1 MSRFNQEIDRL
12 QGQITKMEIQKKRK
26 DRINIHLD
34 GEYAFS
40 CHIDMVFEYKLDR
53 GVTLSSS
60 EVKALVEADD
70 LKMAYLYGL
79 KIALTRSIS
88 VTGCRRKLLQLEF
101 DEPSVTAAI
110 DRLLENNYLNDLRYA
125 QNYYEMK
132 QHIYGRFRIQQD
144 LMRQGVDKGIVIQ
157 VVRDMADD
165 DLELEEALRLA
176 QRKYMH
182 KDLCM
187 DHKTYAKIYGFLGRR
202 GYSASVIRQ
211 VMDQLR
217 QQTKKEASELGI

>member
-1 MSRFNQEIDRL
+1 MSRFNQEIGRS
-12 QGQITKMEIQKKRK
+12 QGQITKMELQKKRK
-26 DRINIHLD
+26 DRINIHLE

-40 CHIDMVFEYKLDR
+40 CHIDMIFEYKLDR
-53 GVTLSSS
+53 GVALSPT

-88 VTGCRRKLLQLEF
+88 IAGCRRKLLQLEF
-101 DEPSVTAAI
+101 DEISVTAAI
-110 DRLLENNYLNDLRYA
+110 EQLLENNYLDDLRYA

-132 QHIYGRFRIQQD
+132 QHIYGRYRIQQD
-144 LMRQGVDKGIVIQ
+144 LMRNGVDKSIVVQ
-157 VVRDMADD
+157 VVSEMADD
-165 DLELEEALRLA
+165 DLELEEALHLVKRRYS
-176 QRKYMH
+176 Q
-182 KDLCM
+182 KDLCL
-187 DHKTYAKIYGFLGRR
+187 DQKTYAKIYGFMGRR

-217 QQTKKEASELGI
+217 SQNKEEAPELGI